1 MVHSNTMIVYCILRI
16 FETFKKYLEF
26 VPRIDIVILSSK
38 SYLIIIIIK
47 DQEEKLAL
55 KLQREGHKP
64 AYYFAEQ

>member
-47 DQEEKLAL
+47 DQEEK
-55 KLQREGHKP
+55 
-64 AYYFAEQ
+64 